1 MAQKVDVRFVDDLDG
16 SEASGTVSFALDG
29 RAYEIDLSEENA
41 AKLRDSLAT
50 FVAAA
55 RRTGSRRPRSQRS
68 STSEPPATP
77 ARPSREAT
85 AAVRTWAR
93 ENGHEVS
100 ERGRIPKAVIE
111 AYNSAHG
118 VVGLSRSARAE
129 APGTGRPPVPR
140 LPEGALL
147 P

>member
-68 STSEPPATP
+68 GTSEAPAAP

-111 AYNSAHG
+111 AYNSAH
-118 VVGLSRSARAE
+118 
-129 APGTGRPPVPR
+129 
-140 LPEGALL
+140 
-147 P
+147 

>member
-55 RRTGSRRPRSQRS
+55 RRTGSRRSRSQRS
-68 STSEPPATP
+68 STSEAPAAP

-111 AYNSAHG
+111 AYNSAH
-118 VVGLSRSARAE
+118 
-129 APGTGRPPVPR
+129 
-140 LPEGALL
+140 
-147 P
+147 

>member
-16 SEASGTVSFALDG
+16 SEASGTVSFALVG
-29 RAYEIDLSEENA
+29 RAYEI
-41 AKLRDSLAT
+41 
-50 FVAAA
+50 VAAA
-55 RRTGSRRPRSQRS
+55 RRTGSRRPRNQRS
-68 STSEPPATP
+68 STSEAPATP

-111 AYNSAHG
+111 AYNSAH
-118 VVGLSRSARAE
+118 
-129 APGTGRPPVPR
+129 
-140 LPEGALL
+140 
-147 P
+147 

>member
-16 SEASGTVSFALDG
+16 SEASGTVTFALDG
-29 RAYEIDLSEENA
+29 RAYEIDLSDDNA

-50 FVAAA
+50 FIAAA
-55 RRTGSRRPRSQRS
+55 RRTGSRRSRSQRS
-68 STSEPPATP
+68 STSEAPAAP

-85 AAVRTWAR
+85 AAIRTWAR

-111 AYNSAHG
+111 AYNSAN
-118 VVGLSRSARAE
+118 
-129 APGTGRPPVPR
+129 
-140 LPEGALL
+140 
-147 P
+147 

>member
-55 RRTGSRRPRSQRS
+55 RRTGSRRPRGQRS
-68 STSEPPATP
+68 STSEAPATP

-111 AYNSAHG
+111 AYNSAH
-118 VVGLSRSARAE
+118 
-129 APGTGRPPVPR
+129 
-140 LPEGALL
+140 
-147 P
+147 

>member
-16 SEASGTVSFALDG
+16 SEASDTVSFALVG

-68 STSEPPATP
+68 STSEAPAAP

-111 AYNSAHG
+111 AYNSAH
-118 VVGLSRSARAE
+118 
-129 APGTGRPPVPR
+129 
-140 LPEGALL
+140 
-147 P
+147 

>member
-29 RAYEIDLSEENA
+29 RAYEIDLSDDNA
-41 AKLRDSLAT
+41 ARLRDSLAS

-55 RRTGSRRPRSQRS
+55 RRTGARRGRGQRS
-68 STSEPPATP
+68 STSEAPAAP

-85 AAVRTWAR
+85 AAIRTWAR

-100 ERGRIPKAVIE
+100 ERGRIPKAVVE
-111 AYNSAHG
+111 AYQSAH
-118 VVGLSRSARAE
+118 
-129 APGTGRPPVPR
+129 
-140 LPEGALL
+140 
-147 P
+147 